1 MILSKNFKAYLL
13 KKLTNKKPVDFD
25 LKDTKNILFMRY
37 DRIGDMLI
45 STPVFR
51 AFKLA
56 YPHANV
62 IV

>member
-1 MILSKNFKAYLL
+1 
-13 KKLTNKKPVDFD
+13 
-25 LKDTKNILFMRY
+25 MRY

-45 STPVFR
+45 TTPVFR

-62 IV
+62 IVLASMANKDILINNPYIDRVIINHKNNLFYQLP